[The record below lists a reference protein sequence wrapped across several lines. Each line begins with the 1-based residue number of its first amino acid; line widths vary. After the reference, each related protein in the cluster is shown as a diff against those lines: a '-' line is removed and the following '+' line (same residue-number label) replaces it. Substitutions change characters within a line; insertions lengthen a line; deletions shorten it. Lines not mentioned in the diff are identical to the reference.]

1 MPAVNFKIRWPNGKE
16 ANGYSPSTVIYQY
29 LEEGGSYPLPDFLQR
44 IESAL
49 NNASERVKQVKGF
62 YCSSAM
68 DTLSSLKGQASFL
81 DQKVQSAAQVEILSM
96 RTEGSGQV
104 ISAGWGSI

>member
-29 LEEGGSYPLPDFLQR
+29 LEEGASYPLADFLQR

-81 DQKVQSAAQVEILSM
+81 ESVHSTAHVGILSM
-96 RTEGSGQV
+96 RTEGSGHV
-104 ISAGWGSI
+104 ISTGWGSI

>member
-16 ANGYSPSTVIYQY
+16 AAGYSPSTVIYEHLQ
-29 LEEGGSYPLPDFLQR
+29 EGASYPLAEFLAR
-44 IESAL
+44 IEGGL

-68 DTLSSLKGQASFL
+68 DTLSSLKGQAHYQE
-81 DQKVQSAAQVEILSM
+81 DGAVEVISM
-96 RTEGSGQV
+96 RTEGGGRV
-104 ISAGWGSI
+104 MGAGWSSF

>member
-16 ANGYSPSTVIYQY
+16 ATGYSPSTVIYDHLQ
-29 LEEGGSYPLPDFLQR
+29 EGASYPLADFLLR
-44 IESAL
+44 VETAL

-68 DTLSSLKGQASFL
+68 DTLSSLKGQASYL
-81 DQKVQSAAQVEILSM
+81 DAGPVEILSM
-96 RTEGSGQV
+96 RTEGGGRV
-104 ISAGWGSI
+104 TGAGWGSF

>member
-16 ANGYSPSTVIYQY
+16 AAGYSPSTVIYEHLQ
-29 LEEGGSYPLPDFLQR
+29 EGASYPLADFLAR
-44 IESAL
+44 IEGGL

-68 DTLSSLKGQASFL
+68 DTLSSLKGQAHYQE
-81 DQKVQSAAQVEILSM
+81 DGPVEVISM
-96 RTEGSGQV
+96 RTEGGGRV
-104 ISAGWGSI
+104 PGAGWSSF